1 MNYAVVNN
9 YGVSSVT
16 VPGSGTVT
24 VYFFLLAAGG
34 KGAAYYGAGSG
45 GIFYGSVNLNAGTII
60 YTLVPSGSGQNGSV
74 NGAFISLQPIT
85 TNNPNINGIPF
96 AWSGNEAFGA
106 TAIDGSIGT
115 GGSFAVAGTSGPWNS
130 IPAMYLTDSNGTQ
143 YPITLIDAV
152 NGTDGAYPPNVYTTA
167 PTVPAPWLNYTAS
180 TFTSDAAQQL
190 AIENAG
196 FGAGGWA
203 PSDVYGDN
211 GGDGLII
218 LGWNTPITFST
229 PIGAVRTPK
238 PITRSNGVHCFP
250 KGTTIMTPEGYKA
263 VETLEQGS
271 LVTTS
276 TNNVVPI
283 KNIYKTIIK
292 SANVT
297 NAPYFIPKHSL
308 GSSPVADLRLSPQHA
323 FQVRKDVWVSPKYAA
338 ELTEK
343 VHQYG
348 LGEPITYYHVECP
361 NFFKDNLIVDG
372 TVVESYG
379 TNQTKGM
386 KAVYIYSPALKAFTR
401 ASQPRNTILKG
412 RE

>member
-9 YGVSSVT
+9 SGVSSVT

-45 GIFYGSVNLNAGTII
+45 GIFYGSVNLNAGAII
-60 YTLVPSGSGQNGSV
+60 YILVPSGSGQNGSV

-85 TNNPNINGIPF
+85 TDNPAINGIPY

-115 GGSFAVAGTSGPWNS
+115 GGSFAVTGTSGPWNS

-152 NGTDGAYPPNVYTTA
+152 NGIDGAYPPNVYTTA

-190 AIENAG
+190 AIQNAG

-203 PSDVYGDN
+203 PSDIYGDN

-238 PITRSNGVHCFP
+238 PITTSSSSVSCFP

-263 VETLEQGS
+263 VETLEKGS
-271 LVTTS
+271 LVITAANRVVAIKNVYHTTLTTTS
-276 TNNVVPI
+276 T
-283 KNIYKTIIK
+283 T
-292 SANVT
+292 
-297 NAPYFIPKHSL
+297 APYLIPKHSF
-308 GSSPVADLRLSPQHA
+308 GASPTVDLRLSPLHA
-323 FQVRKDVWVSPKYAA
+323 FQIKKGLWQIPQYAA
-338 ELTEK
+338 LSNK
-343 VHQYG
+343 AIQQYSV
-348 LGEPITYYHVECP
+348 GE
-361 NFFKDNLIVDG
+361 
-372 TVVESYG
+372 
-379 TNQTKGM
+379 
-386 KAVYIYSPALKAFTR
+386 
-401 ASQPRNTILKG
+401 
-412 RE
+412 